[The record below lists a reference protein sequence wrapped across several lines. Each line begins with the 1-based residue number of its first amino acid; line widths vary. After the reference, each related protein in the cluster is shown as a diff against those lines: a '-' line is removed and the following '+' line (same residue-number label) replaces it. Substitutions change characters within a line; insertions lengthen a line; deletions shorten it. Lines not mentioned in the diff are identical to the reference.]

1 MYKRRVSKGF
11 TLIELICVL
20 AILAAVIT
28 VSAPSLSGFFKGRS
42 LQEESR
48 RFLALTRYARSD
60 AVSASVPV
68 ELWIDSLTGDYGL
81 RRMITFS
88 EEEASPIEYQL
99 DEKLEFELDD
109 EYLDEEGRAT
119 LVFQPDGSMDNENPE
134 EIAIRENDMEGI
146 MFRKS
151 DSGMEYVIDAEEEDE

>member
-1 MYKRRVSKGF
+1 MCKRGHSKGF

-42 LQEESR
+42 LHEESR

-60 AVSASVPV
+60 AVSTSVPV
-68 ELWIDSLTGDYGL
+68 ELWIDGLTGDYGL
-81 RRMITFS
+81 RRMITYS

-99 DEKLEFELDD
+99 DKNLEFELDD
-109 EYLDEEGRAT
+109 AYLDEEGRAT
-119 LVFQPDGSMDNENPE
+119 LVFQPDGSMDKENPE

-146 MFRKS
+146 VFRKS
-151 DSGMEYVIDAEEEDE
+151 DSGMEYVIDAGEEDE